1 MSLIPWR
8 NKQKGAVEAASSP
21 MTALRTEIDRL
32 FDSVMRDPWAAL
44 DWPLAGRRG
53 WSPAVDVAESEKE
66 FTVRAEIPGI
76 EPKDLE
82 VQIAGNQLVL
92 SGEKKESTEKK
103 GKDFYQSEARYG
115 SFRRVIPLPQSVD
128 PEKVEADC
136 AHGVLTIR
144 LQKVQA
150 ETPKRIDV
158 KLT

>member
-8 NKQKGAVEAASSP
+8 NKQKGAVQAESSP
-21 MTALRTEIDRL
+21 VTALRTEIDRL
-32 FDSVMRDPWAAL
+32 FDSFMRDPWAKL

-66 FTVRAEIPGI
+66 FTVRAEVPGI
-76 EPKDLE
+76 EPKDLD

-103 GKDFYQSEARYG
+103 GKDFYQSETHYG

-136 AHGVLTIR
+136 ANGVITIR
-144 LQKVQA
+144 LQKVQS
-150 ETPKRIDV
+150 EVPKRIDV
-158 KLT
+158 KVT